1 MAFTDAFSA
10 AAARG
15 VPGDKA
21 SVVPS
26 IPERDGRKTR
36 IPALAS
42 RLPAPAND
50 DDLTNRFERGAA
62 GTDSISRLE
71 TLFRNSIPILIL
83 VFLMIAALVR
93 GLTLID
99 MRDRAIADA
108 MVELELT
115 EQIVSAQLGDSF
127 TDALSTNDIDRAD
140 TALKQALELTPE
152 TARKTLA
159 LIDRRGR
166 VLSDGVTTTGW
177 VGRTVEAL
185 LTDNSALLHFGQI
198 KGAQR
203 ATIDGTPSIAT
214 LQPVG
219 DGLLLV
225 SRTLDDTLVDWRRR
239 VSLNVTMFVTTA
251 AVLIV
256 LLYGYFSQATRAR
269 EADDQYFEAL
279 RRMDAALGRGRCGLW
294 EWDVRRGHV
303 RWSRSMYEI
312 LGLDADDSVLSFNT
326 MRELMHP
333 DDDKLLDVAQEV
345 ASDRLTH
352 LDRAF
357 RMRHV
362 NGEYVWLRAR
372 CELERTPSNG
382 LTLIGIAM
390 DVTEQ
395 QRLEMQNKAIET
407 RLHDAVR
414 HISEAFV
421 LWDAEDRLVL
431 WNPKFL
437 EWHRLSEDDVKPG
450 MRRIDVLPNERR
462 ARDTSALRLNDDEDA
477 RTYETSVPGDRWL
490 QVSERRMSDGST
502 ASVSTDITDLKNQE
516 RKMREVEQKMR
527 ATIRDLNNSRSAGE
541 ERRIELEKLS
551 NDYKKQVKVAEAA
564 NVAKSEF
571 MANMSHELRTPLNA
585 ILGFS
590 EMMEANVFGP
600 LGSDDLGANKYN
612 EYVGDIHKS
621 ASHLLAL
628 ISDILDMS
636 KIEAGRF
643 TLDRTPTDVCPLVE
657 ETVRSIALRAQK
669 KSIHVSTDIAECLSV
684 DADARAM
691 KQILLNVLTNAVKFT
706 PDGGTITVT
715 AKPWRQMMRLVVEDT
730 GIGIPKPALKRV
742 VQPFEQVQDQWTKD
756 HEGSGLGLAICN
768 SLIQLHDGKMD
779 IKSEVGV
786 GTKVILRIP
795 LLDSEAQTT
804 HEANMTPV
812 LDVA

>member
-1 MAFTDAFSA
+1 MAFTDAFGA
-10 AAARG
+10 AAAQG

-21 SVVPS
+21 SVVSPS
-26 IPERDGRKTR
+26 FEREGR
-36 IPALAS
+36 PARARALTS
-42 RLPAPAND
+42 RLPIPAND
-50 DDLTNRFERGAA
+50 DDLASQIERGTV
-62 GTDSISRLE
+62 GTDSISQLE

-83 VFLMIAALVR
+83 IFLLIAALVR
-93 GLTLID
+93 GLTLMD
-99 MRDRAIADA
+99 MRNRTIEDAI
-108 MVELELT
+108 VELELT
-115 EQIVSAQLGDSF
+115 EQVVSAQSAESF
-127 TDALSTNDIDRAD
+127 A
-140 TALKQALELTPE
+140 TALRNNDVDGADAAIREALDLTPE
-152 TARKTLA
+152 ASAVRLA
-159 LIDRRGR
+159 LVDRRGR
-166 VLSDGVTTTGW
+166 VLSDGTTTTGW
-177 VGRTVEAL
+177 VGRTIEAL

-198 KGAQR
+198 TGPQR
-203 ATIDGTPSIAT
+203 ATVDGKPSIAT

-219 DGLLLV
+219 DGILLV
-225 SRTLDDTLVDWRRR
+225 ARTLDDTLVDWRRR

-251 AVLIV
+251 GVLIV

-395 QRLEMQNKAIET
+395 QRLEMRNKAIET

-421 LWDAEDRLVL
+421 LWDADDRLVL

-437 EWHRLSEDDVKPG
+437 EWHRLSEDDVRPG
-450 MRRIDVLPNERR
+450 MRRADVLPNERR
-462 ARDTSALRLNDDEDA
+462 AKGMSALRLNDDEDA
-477 RTYETSVPGDRWL
+477 RTYETTVPGDRWL

-516 RKMREVEQKMR
+516 RKMRDVEQKMR

-541 ERRIELEKLS
+541 EKRLELEKLF
-551 NDYKKQVKVAEAA
+551 NDYRKQVKVAEAA

-600 LGSDDLGANKYN
+600 LGSDTLGANKYG

-657 ETVRSIALRAQK
+657 ETVRSIAIRAQK
-669 KSIHVSTDIAECLSV
+669 KSIRVSTDIAECLSV

-706 PDGGTITVT
+706 PDGGAITVT

-768 SLIQLHDGKMD
+768 SLVRLHDGKMD

-795 LLDSEAQTT
+795 LLDGNGRSSETQSTELA
-804 HEANMTPV
+804 
-812 LDVA
+812 LDAA